1 MNEPTALTS
10 IRLTHG
16 SVDLRRSRFHR
27 CDDDVVKLTTKEAQ
41 LLEYLAARPHQDVS
55 REELLREVWGYR
67 CTGTTRAVD
76 HTVRRLRAKVEGNPD
91 QPEHV
96 LTVYGHGYRFEP
108 AAQAAP
114 SLPSSAICLAANA
127 DHGDASRQIEDILGR
142 VEALLGQ
149 AHALAASLRQPT
161 PPRLRAVVGR

>member
-1 MNEPTALTS
+1 MTTTDTMPLNSVSLTA
-10 IRLTHG
+10 G

-27 CDDDVVKLTTKEAQ
+27 CDDEVVKLTTKEAQ

-67 CTGTTRAVD
+67 CVGTTRAVD
-76 HTVRRLRAKVEGNPD
+76 HTVRRLRAKVEANAD

-108 AAQAAP
+108 KETVETTP
-114 SLPSSAICLAANA
+114 TFELAANGEPA
-127 DHGDASRQIEDILGR
+127 DASEQLEQILAR
-142 VEALLGQ
+142 VEELLGQ
-149 AHALAASLRQPT
+149 AHALAATLREPAS
-161 PPRLRAVVGR
+161 PRLRALGG